1 MPFFYSIVTTRK
13 HAKSDGHIRRNF
25 VGMAIFRRYS
35 DKKRRRKY
43 LVGKKKFVGNLS
55 QIPTK
60 FRQVPTDTIPTI
72 FFIGSVPSV
81 IGRNIF
87 PTEVVGGKMSDKIP
101 MMMLLRY
108 SDDTWIR
115 RNFREPVSVGVRR
128 KIPTDYFVW
137 NIWRIMFVWI
147 FRGNMIVG
155 ISNVICRRKFST
167 EKVSSGYFFLLF
179 RII

>member
-1 MPFFYSIVTTRK
+1 MPFFYSSVTTRK

-87 PTEVVGGKMSDKIP
+87 PTEVVGGKMSDKILTK
-101 MMMLLRY
+101 MLLWY
-108 SDDTWIR
+108 SDETWIR
-115 RNFREPVSVGVRR
+115 QNFQEPYQSKSVGKLRQA
-128 KIPTDYFVW
+128 
-137 NIWRIMFVWI
+137 
-147 FRGNMIVG
+147 
-155 ISNVICRRKFST
+155 ISSEISDTSCSSEVSEEIRSSEFSGVVCSRKFPT
-167 EKVSSGYFFLLF
+167 EQVSSKFFFYYFE
-179 RII
+179 